1 MTTAFQRNAFQN
13 NAYQIESIKT
23 GSTARAGGGNTY
35 KQKPDIE
42 IKQPEKEQPKKEVKK
57 DIVVEIIGNS
67 IKIELGNI
75 EILTTS
81 NTEFKLVPML
91 LSIEMNNIE
100 IETSKDYYDENEYFK
115 FILLLAA

>member
-13 NAYQIESIKT
+13 NAYQIESIKA
-23 GSTARAGGGNTY
+23 GSTARAGGGNLY
-35 KQKPDIE
+35 KRKPDE
-42 IKQPEKEQPKKEVKK
+42 IKEPEKEQSKKEVKK
-57 DIVVEIIGNS
+57 DIVVEIIGSS

-75 EILTTS
+75 EISTTS
-81 NTEFKLVPML
+81 NTELELVPMS

-100 IETSKDYYDENEYFK
+100 IETSEDYYDENEYFK